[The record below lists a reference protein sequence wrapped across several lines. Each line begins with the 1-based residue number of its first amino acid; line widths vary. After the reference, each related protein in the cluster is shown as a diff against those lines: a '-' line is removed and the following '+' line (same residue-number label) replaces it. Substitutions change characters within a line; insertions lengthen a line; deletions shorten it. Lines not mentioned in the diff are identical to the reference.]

1 MIMTDEIKERKIYL
15 SFNSS
20 EREGLEKFNP
30 IELPSILDS
39 SIDEIQ
45 GEDILE
51 KFPNLILFIDECH
64 RILKPGCK
72 AMLTCP
78 HFLSDGAWRSPLTVR
93 ALTPQSLNFADKNWR
108 EQTKYTEAEVKANF
122 EVQGSFA
129 MEQDVMNR
137 AEEVRNFWM
146 RRYANVAQ
154 ALMFTLIKRE

>member
-1 MIMTDEIKERKIYL
+1 MTDEYKIYI
-15 SFNSS
+15 SS
-20 EREGLEKFNP
+20 GKEDREGLVKYD
-30 IELPSILDS
+30 PSGILTITDNS
-39 SIDEIQ
+39 VDEIQ
-45 GEDILE
+45 GQDILE
-51 KFPNLILFIDECH
+51 KVPDLIDFIDECH

-78 HFLSDGAWRSPLTVR
+78 HFLSDGAWRSPLTIR

-108 EQTKYTEAEVKANF
+108 EQTKYTEAEVTANF

-129 MEQDVMNR
+129 MEPDVMNR

-154 ALMFTLIKRE
+154 ALMFTLIKREP